1 MKNFRRF
8 SVLTVLA
15 IAMAACNANTTQIID
30 QVQAAAVAICAFE
43 PTAATIAAL
52 ISGGVS
58 APASTIAAGICSA
71 VTAAPK
77 ASAETA
83 APWVY
88 PGTKVVIHGS
98 FVSKG
103 PHQ

>member
-1 MKNFRRF
+1 MKLVLKLLAMV
-8 SVLTVLA
+8 VLTMGLV
-15 IAMAACNANTTQIID
+15 ACNATTIQIID
-30 QVQAAAVAICAFE
+30 EVQAAAVTLCSFE

-58 APASTIAAGICSA
+58 APAATIAAGICSA

-77 ASAETA
+77 SGAETT